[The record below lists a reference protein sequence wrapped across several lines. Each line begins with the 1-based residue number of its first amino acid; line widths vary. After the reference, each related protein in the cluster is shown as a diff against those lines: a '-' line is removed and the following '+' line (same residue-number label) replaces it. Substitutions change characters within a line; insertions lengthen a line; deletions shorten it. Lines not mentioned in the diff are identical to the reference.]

1 MGDPTDF
8 TACPHWGKGGRYT
21 VDPATG
27 ARVPVLPPAASVER
41 VAEAD
46 GVQKTAVEGDT
57 LTAPVT
63 TPKRGK

>member
-1 MGDPTDF
+1 MPEQDF

-27 ARVPVLPPAASVER
+27 ARVPVQPQPSAEH

-46 GVQKTAVEGDT
+46 GIQKTAVEGDT